1 MFSFTTAMCSVDSPL
16 YSSPT
21 YTSFSVHGCRS
32 PTYFA
37 AINCFDAS
45 NEDAPPYKIIKW
57 VGVSPTGPRSRSVSG
72 FDVTIDITPSTSPF
86 FVANHSPPA
95 SCACVVCF
103 STFRSRALA
112 AASSA
117 SSSARE
123 IFPLATHHATT
134 PRASSRTNVHASAL
148 AASRGKRRRRSSR
161 AVARATEVRAK
172 RKTTVRATYRA
183 RTRATISARE
193 RRDSRATGVDIR
205 SGASERRGRRS
216 RRGLRRRCRARRL
229 NYGATP
235 RALIG
240 LHR

>member
-1 MFSFTTAMCSVDSPL
+1 MCSVDSPL

-95 SCACVVCF
+95 SCACRLRNLPTRHPPRDDAEGEFEDERPRQRARGVEREAQA
-103 STFRSRALA
+103 TLEPRGRSRD
-112 AASSA
+112 
-117 SSSARE
+117 
-123 IFPLATHHATT
+123 
-134 PRASSRTNVHASAL
+134 
-148 AASRGKRRRRSSR
+148 RGQGEEKN
-161 AVARATEVRAK
+161 
-172 RKTTVRATYRA
+172 
-183 RTRATISARE
+183 
-193 RRDSRATGVDIR
+193 D
-205 SGASERRGRRS
+205 RS
-216 RRGLRRRCRARRL
+216 RDVQGAHARDDLGAGAPRL
-229 NYGATP
+229 ARVGQ
-235 RALIG
+235 RDG
-240 LHR
+240 